1 MPRLFLRWQ
10 NRLRRKEA
18 RMSDKL
24 LEAVQDH
31 TSLVQ
36 ALQFILEAA
45 ETKKLPPYGV
55 LPVFNDDLLNDRLKG
70 ILELVTGEKYP

>member
-1 MPRLFLRWQ
+1 
-10 NRLRRKEA
+10 
-18 RMSDKL
+18 MSDKL
-24 LEAVQDH
+24 LEVVQDH

-55 LPVFNDDLLNDRLKG
+55 FFLYSMTTFLMIGLRVYLSWLPERSILN
-70 ILELVTGEKYP
+70 

>member
-1 MPRLFLRWQ
+1 
-10 NRLRRKEA
+10 
-18 RMSDKL
+18 MSDKL
-24 LEAVQDH
+24 LEVVQDH

-45 ETKKLPPYGV
+45 ETKELPPYGI
-55 LPVFNDDLLNDRLKG
+55 LPVFNDGLLNDRLKG

>member
-1 MPRLFLRWQ
+1 
-10 NRLRRKEA
+10 
-18 RMSDKL
+18 MSDRL
-24 LEAVQDH
+24 LEVVQDH

-36 ALQFILEAA
+36 ALQFILEAT
-45 ETKKLPPYGV
+45 ETKKLPPYGI

>member
-24 LEAVQDH
+24 LEVVQDH
-31 TSLVQ
+31 TSLVL

>member
-1 MPRLFLRWQ
+1 
-10 NRLRRKEA
+10 
-18 RMSDKL
+18 MSDKL
-24 LEAVQDH
+24 LEVVQDH

-45 ETKKLPPYGV
+45 ETKKLPPYGF